1 MTKQSDTPRRRRA
14 QRGSGVQLRAEI
26 IAATKQLLA
35 AGGTADTITIRAV
48 AEAVGITSPSIYLH
62 FADKQQLLDAVVADV
77 FGELDDAMV
86 KAAADETT
94 PLGKLH
100 AYGLAYVRF
109 AVAHPEH
116 YRVAMLDPCVAPDA
130 EADRVIVSSC
140 FAHLR
145 ETVAECFTAGVFTEG
160 EPLAVAFD
168 CWAAVHGVAS
178 LLITKPNVPLGDP
191 EEFAE
196 RALAA
201 CALGHA
207 AFGLLGGEI
216 TPERISEWTREQHER

>member
-1 MTKQSDTPRRRRA
+1 
-14 QRGSGVQLRAEI
+14 LRAEI
-26 IAATKQLLA
+26 IAATRQLLA
-35 AGGTADTITIRAV
+35 TGGTADTITIRTV
-48 AEAVGITSPSIYLH
+48 ADAVGVTSPSIYLH
-62 FADKQQLLDAVVADV
+62 FVDKQQLLDAVVADV
-77 FGELDDAMV
+77 FRELDDAMV
-86 KAAADETT
+86 KAAADETI

-116 YRVAMLDPCVAPDA
+116 YRLAMLDPNVEPDA
-130 EADRVIVSSC
+130 ESDHVIVSSC
-140 FAHLR
+140 FVHLC

-178 LLITKPNVPLGDP
+178 LLITKPNAPLGDP

-196 RALAA
+196 RALRA
-201 CALGHA
+201 CAVGHVA
-207 AFGLLGGEI
+207 AGLLGGDLS
-216 TPERISEWTREQHER
+216 PERVTDWVREQRDR